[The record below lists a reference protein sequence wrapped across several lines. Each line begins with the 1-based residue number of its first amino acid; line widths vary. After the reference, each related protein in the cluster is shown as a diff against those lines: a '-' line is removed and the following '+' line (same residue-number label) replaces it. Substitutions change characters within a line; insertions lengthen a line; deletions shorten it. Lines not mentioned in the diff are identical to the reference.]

1 MLFFFSAQLCF
12 SAHAK
17 KFTIM
22 LSPEGDSTNPG
33 RSLPEGFEC
42 GFTRQYA
49 ELLKETLEQDS
60 NIRVIMSHESGE
72 QISQYEKASF
82 ANRLEVD
89 LYISINF
96 YASEKPNISV
106 YYYKST
112 LFEPLADATRL
123 ELYPTTKAYI
133 LNNEKTQKIAQNWHS
148 LEKYQTQMCVN
159 LPVALP
165 IKQLEGITA
174 PAFALDLSAQQII
187 NIHMYIQP
195 ISNILTK
202 VAHE

>member
-1 MLFFFSAQLCF
+1 MRKSSQVITNKCIEKYSPQPFAPSVLRSLGEVERIEGLKYLLCLLLFCF
-12 SAHAK
+12 SLNAK

-33 RSLPEGFEC
+33 RSLQDGFEC

-60 NIRVIMSHESGE
+60 TIRVIMSHESGE
-72 QISQYEKASF
+72 QVSQYEKASF
-82 ANRLEVD
+82 ANRLDVD

-112 LFEPLADATRL
+112 CFDPPTDATRL
-123 ELYPTTKAYI
+123 ELYPTTKAY
-133 LNNEKTQKIAQNWHS
+133 LFNNEKTK
-148 LEKYQTQMCVN
+148 K
-159 LPVALP
+159 
-165 IKQLEGITA
+165 K
-174 PAFALDLSAQQII
+174 F
-187 NIHMYIQP
+187 IHLIM
-195 ISNILTK
+195 LFF
-202 VAHE
+202 